1 LAGGGLDVLL
11 SARRVA
17 QLAAIGLDITTEMR
31 THARDHAIQTRATSF
46 EFHAGQIED
55 IPLPDGSVDVVIS
68 NCVIALSGDKVA
80 VLGEIA
86 HVLLPGGRIGITD
99 ILADDTLTDAD
110 RVQRSG
116 KAECLAGALT
126 QTDYGSLLGGG
137 RVHRR
142 GDPSD
147 ASGRDSLRVLHS
159 GQ

>member
-11 SARRVA
+11 SRPAASA
-17 QLAAIGLDITTEMR
+17 QPAAIGLDITTEMR
-31 THARDHAIQTRATSF
+31 THARDHAIQTRATNV
-46 EFHAGQIED
+46 EFLAG
-55 IPLPDGSVDVVIS
+55 
-68 NCVIALSGDKVA
+68 
-80 VLGEIA
+80 
-86 HVLLPGGRIGITD
+86 
-99 ILADDTLTDAD
+99 
-110 RVQRSG
+110 RSG

-126 QTDYGSLLGGG
+126 QTDYGSLLGGC